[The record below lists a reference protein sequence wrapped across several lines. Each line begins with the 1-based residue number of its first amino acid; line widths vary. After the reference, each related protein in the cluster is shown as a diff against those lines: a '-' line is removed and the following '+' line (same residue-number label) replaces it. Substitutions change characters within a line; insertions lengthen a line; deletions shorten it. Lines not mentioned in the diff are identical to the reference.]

1 MLLGRDF
8 CTPSTVAFVRYL
20 PEEAFL
26 IASKSLSCSSNG
38 PSGDPGRI
46 KQLFLKMLIH
56 YSANMLTCT
65 NVPL

>member
-8 CTPSTVAFVRYL
+8 CTLSTVAFVRYL

-46 KQLFLKMLIH
+46 KQLF
-56 YSANMLTCT
+56 
-65 NVPL
+65 